1 MEQRLKVL
9 KAMSE
14 VTGHMDMKQ
23 FAQTVG
29 LAPSKTIEQ
38 VHELAKTGFVK
49 KIGSGYGITEK
60 GKNALKAVA
69 PVAAGEE
76 FQFYKGID
84 QPTGLCATC
93 IKDFY
98 DSVTKTDVASL
109 EFHFYRGDFENW
121 IRTAINDA
129 AFADEL
135 VQMKKTEL
143 KGENLRKE
151 LAKAAKERYS
161 IEP

>member
-23 FAQTVG
+23 FAQAVG

-38 VHELAKTGFVK
+38 VHELAKAGFVK
-49 KIGSGYGITEK
+49 KSGSGYGITEK
-60 GKNALKAVA
+60 GKNALKAIT
-69 PVAAGEE
+69 PVSAGEE
-76 FQFYKGID
+76 FQFYKDID
-84 QPTGLCATC
+84 QPTGLCANC
-93 IKDFY
+93 VKELY
-98 DSVTKTDVASL
+98 DSVTKADAASL
-109 EFHFYRGDFENW
+109 EFHLYRGDFENW

-135 VQMKKTEL
+135 VQIKKTEL

-151 LAKAAKERYS
+151 LVKTAKERYS